1 MYVQDTLAICWKSED
16 LAAAPP
22 RPTHSEG
29 KAAARRRR
37 QMERLAQR
45 RPAAVEAM
53 IQVDL
58 ALVLAIEQ
66 AQDDLMARVIERA
79 MEPSTAPLTESKPCK
94 GVTHAKLTEWFL
106 KWRKPIRGWLRD
118 RAGVP
123 RSEID
128 DLAQEV
134 FMRLMKY
141 AQDTEVDNVQ
151 GYLFRIAS
159 NVAAE
164 WRDRARVR
172 YAHDPEWLDGLVG
185 ESEDE
190 PQAILEQEFE
200 SGHIQAA
207 VDRLPPRQREVL
219 LMHVNEGRTYK
230 QIAADRDL
238 TYRIVLRDLTRAYS
252 TLRSELR

>member
-1 MYVQDTLAICWKSED
+1 VYVQDTLAICWKSED

-22 RPTHSEG
+22 RPMHSEG

-53 IQVDL
+53 VQVDL

-79 MEPSTAPLTESKPCK
+79 LEPPKPK

-123 RSEID
+123 RGEID

-141 AQDTEVDNVQ
+141 AQDTEVDNPQ

-185 ESEDE
+185 LSEDE
-190 PQAILEQEFE
+190 PHTILEQEFE